1 VDGAGS
7 LRICFSVA
15 DTGPGVPAHVREK
28 IFHEFEQGHV
38 SKVHAGTG
46 LGLALCRDMVSAMGG
61 SIRLECPPDGGSQFS
76 FELTMAIAPTEP
88 EGEARWS
95 APAALEPMMA
105 PLPAGLR
112 ILLADDKPINTK
124 MLALRLSKLLVDP
137 KFTFA
142 VTGEGALELLST
154 QTFDLAVLDEIYGND
169 NPDALTGIKL
179 THAIRE
185 AAVQSGQGG
194 ELPIIGSTGNEAT
207 AHNEAAFAAGQIA
220 VWGKPLPSSKSIERD
235 LQRALCSSSASE

>member
-1 VDGAGS
+1 VLLNLLTNACKHTERGSVTLSMDTVSMESVEAAPVGGEQSGASSDAAGSSAGNAASSASSSASGGVSGGASGGASGGGGEVVDGAGS

-88 EGEARWS
+88 EGEARWVVGACSGSPPTRRKMPHPQCATPRAAVPSRSCGS
-95 APAALEPMMA
+95 A
-105 PLPAGLR
+105 
-112 ILLADDKPINTK
+112 LLIQMVCSGGVGADDGTT
-124 MLALRLSKLLVDP
+124 AR
-137 KFTFA
+137 
-142 VTGEGALELLST
+142 
-154 QTFDLAVLDEIYGND
+154 
-169 NPDALTGIKL
+169 
-179 THAIRE
+179 
-185 AAVQSGQGG
+185 
-194 ELPIIGSTGNEAT
+194 GSAYPTRG
-207 AHNEAAFAAGQIA
+207 
-220 VWGKPLPSSKSIERD
+220 
-235 LQRALCSSSASE
+235 